1 MILPRVLT
9 IAGSDS
15 GGGAGIQADLK
26 TVTVLGGYGM
36 SVITALTAQNTQG
49 VHGIMDVPLDFIER
63 QFDAVLSDIGADAAK
78 TGMLATTGVI
88 TLVARK
94 LREYRIDHLVV
105 DPVMVAKGGA
115 SLLATDAVRT
125 LIDELLPLA
134 MVVTPNVPEAEA
146 LSGMRIGGID
156 DCRAAAMAIHTRGAR
171 AVLVK
176 GGHADGPNA
185 VDVLFDGSGI
195 TEFAAPRRATS
206 DTHGTGCTLSAAI
219 ATGLAAGRTVP
230 EAIREAKAYI
240 TAAIEASLRLG
251 AGHGPLN
258 HFPDSYR

>member
-94 LREYRIDHLVV
+94 LREYRIDRLVV

-195 TEFAAPRRATS
+195 TEF
-206 DTHGTGCTLSAAI
+206 
-219 ATGLAAGRTVP
+219 
-230 EAIREAKAYI
+230 
-240 TAAIEASLRLG
+240 
-251 AGHGPLN
+251 
-258 HFPDSYR
+258 